1 MFATDNVSDSFQE
14 VYICVLPFFHIYGMV
29 GSMLTGLDH
38 GAKLVTLPR
47 FESESFINCLY
58 QHHVSR
64 VLKNASNRHY
74 VTSYILIVANHAAA
88 GSPIGFV
95 PWTSP

>member
-1 MFATDNVSDSFQE
+1 MFAIGNVSDSFQE

-47 FESESFINCLY
+47 FESESFLNCLNN
-58 QHHVSR
+58 HHVSR
-64 VLKNASNRHY
+64 VFKTQ
-74 VTSYILIVANHAAA
+74 VIDIT
-88 GSPIGFV
+88 
-95 PWTSP
+95 